1 MYKRMRLAALMI
13 VTLLLVSAC
22 ATPAQGKP
30 QDLTGFL
37 VKEGIALTGEM
48 DKLAETKEYV
58 ALMSA
63 SGNIGELIDKAAAG
77 DYTAPENA
85 YVVKLTDGGL
95 KKAIGAFAGEA
106 DVPENVLE
114 ILKYKVNAAM
124 FANLINAAYGSEMV
138 AATSLLTWG
147 KSYIQPEGWAENT
160 ILVLEYLGELSSM
173 VSFTQSGE
181 GVISATSVF
190 MKNGETDIATM
201 LTDYLGGT
209 GIAYEQ
215 YDAAKVQELLG
226 K

>member
-1 MYKRMRLAALMI
+1 MI

-58 ALMSA
+58 ALMSSA
-63 SGNIGELIDKAAAG
+63 GTLGEVIDKAAAG

-85 YVVKLTDGGL
+85 YVVKLTDEGL
-95 KKAIGAFAGEA
+95 KKAIGAAAGETA
-106 DVPENVLE
+106 VPENVLE

-138 AATSLLTWG
+138 AATSVLTWG
-147 KSYIQPEGWAENT
+147 KSYIQPEGWADNT
-160 ILVLEYLGELSSM
+160 ILVLEYPGEFSSM

-209 GIAYEQ
+209 GIAFEQ
-215 YDAAKVQELLG
+215 YDKAKVQELLG

>member
-1 MYKRMRLAALMI
+1 MI

-48 DKLAETKEYV
+48 DKLAETKEYT
-58 ALMSA
+58 ALMAA
-63 SGNIGELIDKAAAG
+63 SGNLGELIDKAAAG

-85 YVVKLTDGGL
+85 YVVKLTDEGL
-95 KKAIGAFAGEA
+95 KKAVGAFAGEA

-160 ILVLEYLGELSSM
+160 ILVLEYPGEFSSM

-190 MKNGETDIATM
+190 LKNGEKDIAGM
-201 LTDYLGGT
+201 LEDVLGGT
-209 GIAYEQ
+209 GIAFEQ
-215 YDAAKVQELLG
+215 YDKAKVQELLG